1 MLCIAFVGRSLG
13 RQNPSGQR
21 GGDGMQRLL
30 GRFQRPCRA
39 EAATYIGCVW
49 GDGLLCFAD

>member
-1 MLCIAFVGRSLG
+1 MLCMAFVGRSLG

-39 EAATYIGCVW
+39 EAATYRF
-49 GDGLLCFAD
+49 DGVRWRGGFA

>member
-39 EAATYIGCVW
+39 EAATYMGCVW
-49 GDGLLCFAD
+49 VGDYLLL